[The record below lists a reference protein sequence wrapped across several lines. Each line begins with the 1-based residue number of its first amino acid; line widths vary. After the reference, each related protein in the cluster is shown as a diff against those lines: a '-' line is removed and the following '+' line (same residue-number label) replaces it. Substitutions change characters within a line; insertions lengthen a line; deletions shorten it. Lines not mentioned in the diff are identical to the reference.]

1 MSEPCVNLVITCQ
14 VNELLN
20 PELYFQFRGIT
31 RPFFRSKIAICFLFC
46 RAVGDGKRIQLE
58 NMLGVYLVLAAGGC
72 FSVILVLI
80 EMWHGGENMELM
92 KYSLM

>member
-1 MSEPCVNLVITCQ
+1 M
-14 VNELLN
+14 
-20 PELYFQFRGIT
+20 
-31 RPFFRSKIAICFLFC
+31 
-46 RAVGDGKRIQLE
+46 GDGKRIQLE

-92 KYSLM
+92 SWLPQERSIHLCNCQYQQV